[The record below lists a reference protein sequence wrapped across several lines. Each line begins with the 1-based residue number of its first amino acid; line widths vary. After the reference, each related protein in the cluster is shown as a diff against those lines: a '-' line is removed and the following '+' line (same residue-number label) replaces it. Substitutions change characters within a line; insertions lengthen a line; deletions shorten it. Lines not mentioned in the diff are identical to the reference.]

1 MIRPAKFITES
12 YRQRDWFAIFLLG
25 LVLTI
30 VAWIISILFSS
41 TTRQNAMQR
50 FQLASPNFL
59 GWAAMAPVPAM
70 YNFENQIQFGN
81 ELIGGEAPFDEE
93 DESWF
98 SKSVNHFPARRITF
112 GNLRK
117 KQFGE
122 INHGTFRMVSS
133 YRGQRLI
140 STWKIETQDG
150 VLWVR
155 RVAQQLQETSDQN
168 E

>member
-1 MIRPAKFITES
+1 MNRTITFLKDCT
-12 YRQRDWFAIFLLG
+12 RQRDWSAALLG
-25 LVLTI
+25 VAVLATAV
-30 VAWIISILFSS
+30 VALSILFSNPMKVAS
-41 TTRQNAMQR
+41 LKR
-50 FQLASPNFL
+50 FHL
-59 GWAAMAPVPAM
+59 GNDDYGTWAVHQFVPSM
-70 YNFENQIQFGN
+70 YNFENKVAFSNLSDDLPTSN
-81 ELIGGEAPFDEE
+81 EQDHTFVTDT
-93 DESWF
+93 
-98 SKSVNHFPARRITF
+98 VNHFPARRITF